1 MRELEK
7 QNQRLKDKHARE
19 KAKPKLQPK
28 QVVPDTSDETSEEEA
43 GPPIPSVG
51 KLKKNEKKQT
61 KDKPM
66 YTVDE
71 VQEMLEKQRQTM
83 QAKVRDD
90 GTESDED
97 LRNKN
102 RYCLRVFII
111 ETLTYSN
118 PNPNMQ

>member
-1 MRELEK
+1 MRELKK
-7 QNQRLKDKHARE
+7 QNQRLKEKQAARE
-19 KAKPKLQPK
+19 KEKPKLQAK
-28 QVVPDTSDETSEEEA
+28 QVVPDTSDESSEEEA
-43 GPPIPSVG
+43 EPIPSVG
-51 KLKKNEKKQT
+51 KLKKNETKQT

-71 VQEMLEKQRQTM
+71 VQEMLQKQRQTM
-83 QAKVRDD
+83 QAKLRDD
-90 GTESDED
+90 DTESDED
-97 LRNKN
+97 LGNKK